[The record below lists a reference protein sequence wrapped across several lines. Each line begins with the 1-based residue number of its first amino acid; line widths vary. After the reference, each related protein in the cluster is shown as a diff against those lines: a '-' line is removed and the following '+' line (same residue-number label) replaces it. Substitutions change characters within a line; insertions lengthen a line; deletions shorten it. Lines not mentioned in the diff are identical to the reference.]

1 MVVSQTSRCDL
12 DRAIF
17 LQIWGCLSGIH
28 HQLNGLLEF
37 DPIMY
42 ETFKAR
48 RFVKRLDSPIKQ
60 CRAISIM
67 DIFYSFRCIYS
78 HQVQNFN
85 QNVLFY
91 KYYYS
96 QYYYYQYFFI
106 YFLAFILQLYN
117 VWFNLYTYN
126 FPTFICFRLIYYT
139 EGIILII
146 LIMIILLF
154 NIMLLLISILY
165 LCIIV

>member
-1 MVVSQTSRCDL
+1 MVVSRTSRCDL

-78 HQVQNFN
+78 KI
-85 QNVLFY
+85 LTRM
-91 KYYYS
+91 YY
-96 QYYYYQYFFI
+96 FI
-106 YFLAFILQLYN
+106 SI
-117 VWFNLYTYN
+117 
-126 FPTFICFRLIYYT
+126 
-139 EGIILII
+139 IILSII
-146 LIMIILLF
+146 ITSIFLF
-154 NIMLLLISILY
+154 IF
-165 LCIIV
+165 